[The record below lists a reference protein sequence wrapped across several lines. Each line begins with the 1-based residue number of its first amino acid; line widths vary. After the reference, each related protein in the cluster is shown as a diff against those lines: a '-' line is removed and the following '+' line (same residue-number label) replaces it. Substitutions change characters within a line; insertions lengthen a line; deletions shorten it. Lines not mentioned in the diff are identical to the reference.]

1 MKKILI
7 LISLFFVTVCYAA
20 PPPDEMPALFDNQ
33 ELVLDVDA
41 VVNVPVQGIEVQEV
55 TFCYIGNAERFA
67 SINHEIEKQDVYV
80 LIRWD
85 AEPALNFKLNE
96 LKKPPLF

>member
-41 VVNVPVQGIEVQEV
+41 VVNVDRKSVV
-55 TFCYIGNAERFA
+55 
-67 SINHEIEKQDVYV
+67 
-80 LIRWD
+80 
-85 AEPALNFKLNE
+85 
-96 LKKPPLF
+96 